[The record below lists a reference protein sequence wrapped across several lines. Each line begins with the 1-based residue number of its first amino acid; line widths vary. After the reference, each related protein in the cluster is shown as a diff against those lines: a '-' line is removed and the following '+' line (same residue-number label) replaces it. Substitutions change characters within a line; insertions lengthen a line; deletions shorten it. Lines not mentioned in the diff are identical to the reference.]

1 MIILWIR
8 KSKADGQK
16 INDKKDRRTFQE
28 HDDIMKKF
36 RMSHP
41 DLDFVEVDD
50 IITPDGNCL
59 APVYDVKLSAN
70 IQN

>member
-8 KSKADGQK
+8 KSKADSQNPK
-16 INDKKDRRTFQE
+16 DKKERHTFQE
-28 HDDIMKKF
+28 HDEIMKKF

-41 DLDFVEVDD
+41 DLDFVEVND
-50 IITPDGNCL
+50 IVTPDGNCL